1 MRELGQTHGE
11 ELQLLNKFKE
21 LANDILD
28 EACSAIFD
36 CQRTQ
41 ALIERLTTILTSG
54 HNVTTF
60 EFVQSGILRALEIF
74 LTKSPSMAL
83 IEREQIRNKDKTEEM
98 KHSEEL
104 IFSAAQKQA
113 KQTIT

>member
-36 CQRTQ
+36 CQRT
-41 ALIERLTTILTSG
+41 
-54 HNVTTF
+54 
-60 EFVQSGILRALEIF
+60 
-74 LTKSPSMAL
+74 
-83 IEREQIRNKDKTEEM
+83 
-98 KHSEEL
+98 
-104 IFSAAQKQA
+104 
-113 KQTIT
+113 